1 MSGAR
6 GAAIPDKRRDVMP
19 VHQFRVYRVIEHVQ
33 NREAYTPEDLAFELG
48 MSRKIAQRH
57 LKNLWTLD
65 LMYICAWERQEGHI
79 VPVYRW
85 GNKPDV
91 ERLHVRTRAE
101 LTRRYRQKKLEK
113 METQT
118 NLGGSL

>member
-1 MSGAR
+1 MA
-6 GAAIPDKRRDVMP
+6 
-19 VHQFRVYRVIEHVQ
+19 VHQFNVYRVIEHVQ
-33 NREAYTPEDLAFELG
+33 NRDPFTPEDLAFELG

-65 LMYICAWERQEGHI
+65 LMYICAWERQGKHI

-91 ERLHVRTRAE
+91 ERLHVLSRTE
-101 LTRRYRQKKLEK
+101 LTRRYRERKSEK
-113 METQT
+113 ARLSQPAG
-118 NLGGSL
+118 LQAHA